1 MIIGSYQKTAPL
13 RTAMVLSNDQVI
25 KLIKAPKN
33 AAQILRAVKQ
43 ENRLRFHAQVV
54 ESKDQASS
62 YYNEFLN
69 WVQGFLTAS
78 DKYEQFKKMLLFP
91 VPTNNVV
98 DAISDEYSK
107 VFNAQNSFFGYDFE
121 NSEYKQIFIDYLEKC
136 NDKDFWQTEVF
147 GAMFTGINSIV
158 VVDLEINQETALPEP
173 YKYLLDISRVVDV
186 DVDRNGQIEYLLFKE
201 GSDKLAAFDAASYR
215 VFTKNNTG
223 DYFLTS
229 EMPHDLGY
237 CPASFMWADNLDT
250 RNGIV
255 KQSPLSS
262 ILSFLDKYLAKDVSK
277 DCLDVY
283 AAFPIYWAYEGE
295 CDYENEEGAKCNS
308 GFTLYEKDH
317 RRLEPCPACAKSSLT
332 GAGSMLRVPILVSD
346 NTQSYPDLREPAG
359 IISIDKDS
367 LTYNTDEIIRME
379 AKIIEIA
386 TGKIRNIS
394 SKEAINEDQ
403 VKSQFESQTNILR
416 YIAQNLEKI
425 NTWTCNTVA
434 RLMFGDQY
442 LGCAINYG
450 NEFYLQSLEDVTKD
464 YQTGKASGLPSYILL
479 SKRNQIEE
487 LQSKNNPTERDRLH
501 ILKYLEPYADLTPQ
515 ECKSLGIDQ
524 IDFEGFALKVNFT
537 TFIHKFEL
545 EYGDIVEWGSALS
558 LKTKIDK
565 INQKLKEY
573 VKQQITKPEPKQSGA
588 ANAA

>member
-1 MIIGSYQKTAPL
+1 
-13 RTAMVLSNDQVI
+13 
-25 KLIKAPKN
+25 
-33 AAQILRAVKQ
+33 
-43 ENRLRFHAQVV
+43 
-54 ESKDQASS
+54 
-62 YYNEFLN
+62 
-69 WVQGFLTAS
+69 
-78 DKYEQFKKMLLFP
+78 LFP

-147 GAMFTGINSIV
+147 GAMLTGINSIV
-158 VVDLEINQETALPEP
+158 VVDLEINQETVLPEP

-186 DVDRNGQIEYLLFKE
+186 EVDRNGQIEYLLFKE
-201 GSDKLAAFDAASYR
+201 GADKLAAFDAASYR
-215 VFTKNNTG
+215 VFTKNDAG
-223 DYFLTS
+223 EYFLTS

-308 GFTLYEKDH
+308 GFTLYEKDR

-346 NTQSYPDLREPAG
+346 STQSYPDLREPAG

-442 LGCAINYG
+442 LGCTINYG
-450 NEFYLQSLEDVTKD
+450 NEFYLQSLEDITKD
-464 YQTGKASGLPSYILL
+464 YQTGKASGLPSYVLL
-479 SKRNQIEE
+479 SKRKQIEE
-487 LQSKNNPTERDRLH
+487 LQSKNNPTERDRLN

-515 ECKSLGIDQ
+515 ECKSLSIDQ
-524 IDFEGFALKVNFT
+524 IDFEGFALKVNFV

-573 VKQQITKPEPKQSGA
+573 VRGQIKKPEPKQTGEA
-588 ANAA
+588 AA